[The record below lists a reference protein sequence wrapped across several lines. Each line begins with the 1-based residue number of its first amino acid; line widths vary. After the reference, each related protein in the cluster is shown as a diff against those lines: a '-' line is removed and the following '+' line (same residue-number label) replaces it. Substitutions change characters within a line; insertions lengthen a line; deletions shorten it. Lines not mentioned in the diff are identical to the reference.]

1 MIVNTRNANQ
11 KKANAVKNRLED
23 AMGRKRNIPVIVK
36 KRSRK
41 GVFYLEYPRSKKSQ

>member
-23 AMGRKRNIPVIVK
+23 EKMPWGERET
-36 KRSRK
+36 S
-41 GVFYLEYPRSKKSQ
+41 L

>member
-36 KRSRK
+36 KRNRK
-41 GVFYLEYPRSKKSQ
+41 RALYFENIGS